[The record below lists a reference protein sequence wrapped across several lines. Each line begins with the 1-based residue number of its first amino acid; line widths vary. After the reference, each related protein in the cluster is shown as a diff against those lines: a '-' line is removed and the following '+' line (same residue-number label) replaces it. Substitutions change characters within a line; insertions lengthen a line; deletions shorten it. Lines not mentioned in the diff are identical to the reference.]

1 MGQFNLP
8 VDMDVSRYSA
18 FHQPDIAEVVPDYGF
33 DHLTALAADIFDTPV
48 ALISL
53 IDGDNHSFI
62 STQGLTIKSIPAEL
76 SFCKHTLAFGDALV
90 IPDATQDE
98 RFVSNPFVLGEP
110 HVRFYAGVP
119 LRYDGV
125 LIGSLCVVDMHPR
138 DDFNARSIGRLRTL
152 AASVESVLT
161 LCKTDVLKKIAI
173 RKLQETQRKLELM
186 EEVAA
191 VGYWHVHIPTQ
202 EVFWSRGVYAI
213 HGLSQDAYQLEI
225 NAAIDLFHPADRAPL
240 RDCVG
245 KAMVTGDEFTLEARL
260 IHSSGEERIVYLKGG
275 SQRDEDGKP
284 EYIFGILQDI
294 TEQARLEDT
303 LRAAKENAEAHQAAK
318 SDFLSNMSHE
328 IRTPLTTILGYA
340 TLLGKVADMPSNAR
354 NYVGRI
360 SNASEALLS
369 LVNDILDFSKL
380 EAGQVV
386 LDPQPTDLRHLIGD
400 IVDQFDALASS
411 RGIALG
417 FDYDACS
424 SDWLLLDDVRLR
436 QVLCNLI
443 GNACK
448 FTQSGFVRLAA
459 AVIPADTGAYLRVE
473 VKDSGPGLSEEQQA
487 RLFRRFNQIDNSI
500 NRKFGGSGL
509 GLSICSEIV
518 KLMKGDIGVQS
529 QPGIGSCFWFEIPV
543 SESAMPVAIK
553 AAEDLQ
559 PVIPDD
565 LKVLVVDDHPV
576 NRELIRLLLVNSGL
590 EMFEA
595 EDGQAA
601 LELCGRVRFDLIFM
615 DIQMPVMDGITA
627 TRQLRAMNGLNQAT
641 PIVALSA
648 AAQTKLI
655 DDTHG
660 QGFTHVLSK
669 PIDMTQFFKTVH
681 DCLDGSAADHR
692 LAS

>member
-18 FHQPDIAEVVPDYGF
+18 FHNPDIAEVAPDYGF
-33 DHLTALAADIFDTPV
+33 DHLTALAADIFDAPI

-62 STQGLTIKSIPAEL
+62 SARGVVIKSIPAEL
-76 SFCKHTLAFGDALV
+76 SFCKHTLALGDV
-90 IPDATQDE
+90 MVVPDATRDA
-98 RFVSNPFVLGEP
+98 RFALNPFVTSEP
-110 HVRFYAGVP
+110 NVRFYAGAP
-119 LRYDGV
+119 LRYEGV
-125 LIGSLCVVDMHPR
+125 LIGSLCIIDTRAR
-138 DDFNARSIGRLRTL
+138 DDFDEQAIGRLRKL
-152 AASVESVLT
+152 AASVQSVLT
-161 LCKTDVLKKIAI
+161 LCKTDAIKRIAI

-191 VGYWHVHIPTQ
+191 VGYWHVHVPTQ

-213 HGLSQDAYQLEI
+213 HGLSQESYQLEI
-225 NAAIDLFHPADRAPL
+225 NAAIDLFHPTDRGPL

-245 KAMVTGDEFTLEARL
+245 KAMVTGGEFTLEARL
-260 IHSSGEERIVYLKGG
+260 IHASGEERIVYLKGG
-275 SQRDEDGKP
+275 SQRGEDGKP

-303 LRAAKENAEAHQAAK
+303 LRTAKENAEAHQAAK

-340 TLLGKVADMPSNAR
+340 TLLGKVADVPSNAR
-354 NYVGRI
+354 HYVGRI
-360 SNASEALLS
+360 NSASEALLS

-400 IVDQFDALASS
+400 IVGQFDAMAAT
-411 RGIALG
+411 RGIELG
-417 FDYDACS
+417 HDYDACS
-424 SDWLLLDDVRLR
+424 PAWLMLDDVRLR

-448 FTQSGFVRLAA
+448 FTQTGFVRIAA
-459 AVIPADTGAYLRVE
+459 AVIPGDDQDRLRVE
-473 VKDSGPGLSEEQQA
+473 VRDSGPGLTEDQQA

-518 KLMKGDIGVQS
+518 KLMKGDIGVES
-529 QPGIGSCFWFEIPV
+529 HAGLGSCFWFEIPV
-543 SESAMPVAIK
+543 CESQAPVVAL

-559 PVIPDD
+559 PIIADD

-595 EDGQAA
+595 GDGQAA
-601 LELCGRVRFDLIFM
+601 LDLCERVHFDLIFM

-627 TRQLRAMNGLNQAT
+627 TRCLRASSGPNRAT

-660 QGFTHVLSK
+660 QGFTNVLSK

-681 DCLDGSAADHR
+681 ECLEGSAEGAR